1 MRASVDTLA
10 DVLRERSR
18 ESELHDSLPDGS
30 ARCYACGHECLVKP
44 GRFGVCRV
52 RVNEGGTLLAPYGYV
67 AGIQCDPIEK
77 KPFFHAYPGSNAL
90 SFGMLG
96 CDFHCGYCQNW
107 VTSQALRDPAAG
119 VSPRLVSPEA
129 IVEAAQRL
137 GARVVTSTYNEPL
150 ITSEWAAAVFRPA
163 REAGLACSFVSNGHA
178 TERVLD
184 YLEPYLS
191 LYKVDLKTFQDAKY
205 RKLGGRLAPVLD
217 TIQSLV
223 RRGIWVEVV
232 TLTIPGYND
241 STEELTDIAQFLA
254 SVSLD
259 IPWHV
264 TAFHK
269 DYKMTDPANT
279 DAATLLRA
287 WDIGKAAGLR
297 YVYAGNMPGAVGDTE
312 STFCPGCDSRLVT
325 RRGYA
330 VSGVRVADGA
340 CPDCGTA
347 VAGVWADATR
357 PAQPAGDAQSLANS
371 NTTPSAESRS
381 SRSSR

>member
-1 MRASVDTLA
+1 MRASVGTLE
-10 DVLRERSR
+10 DVLREHSR

-30 ARCYACGHECLVKP
+30 ARCHACGHACLVKP

-52 RVNEGGTLLAPYGYV
+52 RYNEGGTLLAPYGYV

-77 KPFFHAYPGSNAL
+77 KPFYHAYPGAQAL

-96 CDFHCGYCQNW
+96 CDLHCGYCQNW

-129 IVEAAQRL
+129 IAEAAQRL

-150 ITSEWAAAVFRPA
+150 ITSEWAGAVFRAA
-163 REAGLACSFVSNGHA
+163 RGLGIDCSFVSNGHA

-184 YLEPYLS
+184 YLEPYVS
-191 LYKVDLKTFQDAKY
+191 LYKVDLKTFRDAKY
-205 RKLGGRLAPVLD
+205 RKLGGRLQPVLD
-217 TIQSLV
+217 TIRSLV
-223 RRGIWVEVV
+223 SRGIWVEVV
-232 TLTIPGYND
+232 TLAVPGYND
-241 STEELTDIAQFLA
+241 SVEEMTDIAQFVA

-297 YVYAGNMPGAVGDTE
+297 YVYVGNLPGAVGDTE
-312 STFCPGCDSRLVT
+312 STFCPGCDSKLIT

-330 VSGVRVADGA
+330 VSDVRIRDGA
-340 CPDCGTA
+340 CPDCGEPI
-347 VAGVWADATR
+347 AGVWSDAT
-357 PAQPAGDAQSLANS
+357 QPAARAGAVQSAPNS